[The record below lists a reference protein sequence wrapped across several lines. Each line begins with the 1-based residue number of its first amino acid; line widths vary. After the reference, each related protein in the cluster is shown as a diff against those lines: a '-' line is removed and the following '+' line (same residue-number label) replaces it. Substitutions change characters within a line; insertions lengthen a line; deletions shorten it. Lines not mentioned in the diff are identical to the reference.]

1 MMITMTAE
9 TWQIGLSGFEQI
21 TFYNFIDLIMTLANA
36 VETLTNNCII
46 EITANEKRC
55 KELLNASVRIA
66 TVLCPY
72 IEYKKWIFLC
82 GRFFLNYPFL
92 FLELYSNYSIIKVSI
107 AITET

>member
-1 MMITMTAE
+1 MTAE

-55 KELLNASVRIA
+55 KELLNASV
-66 TVLCPY
+66 
-72 IEYKKWIFLC
+72 K
-82 GRFFLNYPFL
+82 RFFVHTLN
-92 FLELYSNYSIIKVSI
+92 IKRLQI
-107 AITET
+107 WQRNL

>member
-21 TFYNFIDLIMTLANA
+21 TFYNFINLIMTLANA

-46 EITANEKRC
+46 EIKANKQRC

-72 IEYKKWIFLC
+72 IEYKRLQIWQRNL
-82 GRFFLNYPFL
+82 
-92 FLELYSNYSIIKVSI
+92 
-107 AITET
+107 

>member
-1 MMITMTAE
+1 
-9 TWQIGLSGFEQI
+9 
-21 TFYNFIDLIMTLANA
+21 MTLANA

-72 IEYKKWIFLC
+72 IEYKKAANSGKEIFKKWC
-82 GRFFLNYPFL
+82 T
-92 FLELYSNYSIIKVSI
+92 S
-107 AITET
+107 

>member
-1 MMITMTAE
+1 MAFYLIGHDMMITMTAE

-21 TFYNFIDLIMTLANA
+21 TLYNFIDLIMTLANA

-72 IEYKKWIFLC
+72 IEYKKAANLAKKSLKS
-82 GRFFLNYPFL
+82 GVPVKQHA
-92 FLELYSNYSIIKVSI
+92 IKMD
-107 AITET
+107 

>member
-9 TWQIGLSGFEQI
+9 TWQIGLSVFEQI
-21 TFYNFIDLIMTLANA
+21 TFYNFINLIMTLSNA

-46 EITANEKRC
+46 EIKANKQRC

-72 IEYKKWIFLC
+72 IEYKKAANLAKKSLKS
-82 GRFFLNYPFL
+82 G
-92 FLELYSNYSIIKVSI
+92 VSVK
-107 AITET
+107 